1 MIEFRDKDTGKKVSY
16 DDIDKIICQL
26 IDHEYDEDLFCYLT
40 NEHIMGLDWVNKIA
54 RNMCNNSLQTI
65 ERNIIYNYSGASL
78 RELMF
83 NINKI
88 YSYLNNNY
96 TYYEV

>member
-16 DDIDKIICQL
+16 NNIDRIICQL

-40 NEHIMGLDWVNKIA
+40 NEHIIGLDWFNDIA
-54 RNMCNNSLQTI
+54 MNMCNDSLQTI
-65 ERNIIYNYSGASL
+65 ERNIIHKYCGSCLG
-78 RELMF
+78 ELIF

-96 TYYEV
+96 TYYEA